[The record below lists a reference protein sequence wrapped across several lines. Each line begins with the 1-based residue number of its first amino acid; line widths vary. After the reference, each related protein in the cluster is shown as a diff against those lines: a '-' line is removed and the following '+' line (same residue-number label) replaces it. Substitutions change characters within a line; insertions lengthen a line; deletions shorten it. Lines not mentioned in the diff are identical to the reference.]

1 MDATAKPSE
10 RFDAEIERYLD
21 DHWDQIIDDL
31 RTLVRIE
38 SVDESS
44 SACEGAPYGPGPR
57 KALDAILRI
66 ADRMGFAT
74 HDLDGYIA
82 YADWPG
88 ETETQ
93 LGIICHV
100 DVVPAG
106 PGWTF
111 TPFELTEHEGYLVG
125 RGVSDDKGPLVICLH
140 ALKFWKEKGVSFPYS
155 IRFIFGADEEVGMH
169 DVAYYRAQH
178 PDPAFLFTPDAEFPV
193 CYGEKGIY
201 QATVKS
207 KPICVRA
214 IESIEGGMTVNAV
227 PGEAHATLIDA
238 LRSDIVA
245 KGRTAHASTPDL
257 GVNAIGLLANALL
270 GENLASEEERVF
282 LEFVKRLCESTD
294 GSAFNIACADEDFG
308 ALTICGG
315 MIRYADGIFTQTI
328 DIRYPTA
335 ISSQA
340 ITDALTSALSPLDV
354 ELTVDNVKEP
364 FLIDSDSPSVQAL
377 TEAYEQITGCEAKPF
392 TMGGGTY
399 AREFTHAASFGM
411 ETTGVKRPEW
421 VGGMHGPDE
430 AISIAEYKD
439 AFKIY
444 AFAIAKLMESD
455 ITA

>member
-1 MDATAKPSE
+1 MARTAKLND
-10 RFDAEIERYLD
+10 RFDAEIERYLK
-21 DHWDQIIDDL
+21 DHWDQILDDL

-38 SVDESS
+38 SVDGSP
-44 SACEGAPYGPGPR
+44 SASKGAPYGPGPR
-57 KALDAILRI
+57 EALDAIIEI
-66 ADRMGFAT
+66 ADRMGFET
-74 HDLDGYIA
+74 HDLNGFIA

-111 TPFELTEHEGYLVG
+111 HPFELTEHEGYLVG
-125 RGVSDDKGPLVICLH
+125 RGVADDKGPLVICLH
-140 ALKFWKEKGVSFPYS
+140 ALKFWKDSGARFPYS
-155 IRFIFGADEEVGMH
+155 IRFLFGADEEVGMH
-169 DVAYYRAQH
+169 DVAYYRAHH

-201 QATVKS
+201 QATAKS
-207 KPICVRA
+207 KPVHTRA

-227 PGEAHATLIDA
+227 PGEAHASFLDTSRD
-238 LRSDIVA
+238 DIVA

-257 GVNAIGLLANALL
+257 GVNAIGLLVGELL
-270 GENLASEEERVF
+270 DKNLASDEERVF
-282 LEFVKRLCESTD
+282 LEFARRLCGSTD
-294 GSAFNIACADEDFG
+294 GSAFGIACADDDFG

-315 MIRYADGIFTQTI
+315 MIRYADGVFTQTI

-335 ISSQA
+335 ISSQQ
-340 ITDALTSALSPLDV
+340 ITDALVSKLDPLGI
-354 ELTVDNVKEP
+354 ELIVDNDKEP
-364 FLIDSDSPSVQAL
+364 FLIDSNSPAVRAL
-377 TEAYEQITGCEAKPF
+377 TDSYEHATECEAKPF

-399 AREFTHAASFGM
+399 AREFERAASFGM
-411 ETTGVKRPEW
+411 EKTGIERPKW
-421 VGGMHGPDE
+421 VGGMHAPNE

-439 AFKIY
+439 AFRIY
-444 AFAIAKLMESD
+444 AYAIAKLMEAD